1 MRPFTCR
8 IGPCPYYGHDTDS
21 EEAEAQ
27 ENMLHLAAGDR
38 PQTYDLRDVQLNCPA
53 LEVRYGV
60 NVSWSALAGLRLT
73 LEVQEY
79 RR

>member
-1 MRPFTCR
+1 MRLFTCR
-8 IGPCPYYGHDTDS
+8 IGPRPYHGQDTDS

-38 PQTYDLRDVQLNCPA
+38 PQTYDMRDVQLNCPA
-53 LEVRYGV
+53 LEVRCGV
-60 NVSWSALAGLRLT
+60 KVSWSALAGLRLT
-73 LEVQEY
+73 LDVQEY